1 MNGRRELVLGI
12 DLGTTTVKACL
23 VTGSKEPLV
32 SLARQTQATQPSDV
46 GSSGS
51 EQAAH
56 KICTAVQ
63 FCVSQLPK
71 EQLARV
77 TRVAVSGQMHGVVL
91 WKQDGG
97 WRRNPFGRF
106 DVDAVSALYTWQD
119 GRCSEQFLAEL
130 PKPDSHLRLSSGH
143 GCATLLWLVRH
154 RPELMQRFDRA
165 GTIQDMLV
173 AMLCQLD
180 RPVTSTQLAASWG
193 YFDTVS
199 GTWNSDQLS
208 AAGLPSGLLPDVAP
222 PCRRAGSL
230 NGAWYGVPSG
240 TPVHVA
246 LGDMQCSVLSAAVA
260 AETDAVLNMSTSA
273 QLSFLLGAG
282 FDPRSSS
289 LGSTVEHFPYFD
301 GRYLAVAASLN
312 GGNVLAAFVRVLQQW
327 THELGDGVPE
337 TTIWSRLLACAAAVE
352 QSPTDD
358 QIRVDPTLFGER
370 HRPGARASVHGIG
383 PQGVGLGGAM
393 HALCRGLLQNL
404 HSMMPR
410 DVLVKAGVT
419 RIVGTGKALTR
430 NPALQQAVR
439 DTYGLEL
446 VLGRSSDAALGAA
459 IAVLLYGEHGS

>member
-1 MNGRRELVLGI
+1 MCG
-12 DLGTTTVKACL
+12 
-23 VTGSKEPLV
+23 
-32 SLARQTQATQPSDV
+32 
-46 GSSGS
+46 
-51 EQAAH
+51 
-56 KICTAVQ
+56 
-63 FCVSQLPK
+63 
-71 EQLARV
+71 
-77 TRVAVSGQMHGVVL
+77 
-91 WKQDGG
+91 
-97 WRRNPFGRF
+97 
-106 DVDAVSALYTWQD
+106 
-119 GRCSEQFLAEL
+119 
-130 PKPDSHLRLSSGH
+130 
-143 GCATLLWLVRH
+143 
-154 RPELMQRFDRA
+154 
-165 GTIQDMLV
+165 
-173 AMLCQLD
+173 
-180 RPVTSTQLAASWG
+180 
-193 YFDTVS
+193 
-199 GTWNSDQLS
+199 LS

-260 AETDAVLNMSTSA
+260 AETDAVSGRRAPFGWWSPASTGNFPA
-273 QLSFLLGAG
+273 LFPPKLRTAGRVGARLY
-282 FDPRSSS
+282 PVSSLPKWERSSS
-289 LGSTVEHFPYFD
+289 LGPTVEHFPYFD

-327 THELGDGVPE
+327 THELGEVRGRVVGDGVPE

>member
-23 VTGSKEPLV
+23 VTGAREPLV

-106 DVDAVSALYTWQD
+106 DVDVASALYTWQD

-130 PKPDSHLRLSSGH
+130 PKPDSHLRISSGH

-154 RPELMQRFDRA
+154 RPELVDRYDRA

-180 RPVTSTQLAASWG
+180 HPVTSTQLAASWG
-193 YFDTVS
+193 YFDTTT
-199 GTWNSDQLS
+199 GTWNSEQLA
-208 AAGLPSGLLPDVAP
+208 AAGLPLGLLPDVVP

-230 NGAWYGVPSG
+230 NGAWYGIPSG

-260 AETDAVLNMSTSA
+260 ADTDAVLNMSTSA
-273 QLSFLLGAG
+273 QLSFLLGPG
-282 FDPRSSS
+282 FDPRSST
-289 LGSTVEHFPYFD
+289 LGPTVEHFPYFD

-312 GGNVLAAFVRVLQQW
+312 GGNVLAAFVRMLQQW

-337 TTIWSRLLACAAAVE
+337 TTIWARLLACAAAVDVP
-352 QSPTDD
+352 SRDD
-358 QIRVDPTLFGER
+358 EVQVDPTLFGER
-370 HRPGARASVHGIG
+370 HRPGARASVRNIG

-393 HALCRGLLQNL
+393 QALCRGLLHNI

-410 DVLVKAGVT
+410 ELLVKAGVA

-459 IAVLLYGEHGS
+459 IAVLLYGEHES